1 MVAQSEPYESPAI
14 RAFAIVLSALQER
27 TGLTRTEVAETL
39 GYTPQLIGQLM
50 SAKNIPSKNVSED
63 MDTFFKTGDLFV
75 QLKGLISDTRHLTA
89 IPPGL
94 SKYVELEGEATRLSA
109 FEALL
114 IPELLQTEAYAR
126 AVIGSLTGPGV
137 VDEAVKARMARKE
150 IFDREK
156 SPRVLFVIDE
166 WALKRMVGSPEI
178 TKEQLAF
185 LIETSERPNVIIQV
199 LPYDTELYGAV
210 SGSFTILGF
219 DHGPDIVHI
228 EAAGQGNLI
237 TASSSVTNCATQL
250 DLIRGHAYSMRESRR
265 AIHRAVESR

>member
-1 MVAQSEPYESPAI
+1 MVAKNEPYESPAI

-27 TGLTRTEVAETL
+27 AGLTKTEVAETL

-50 SAKNIPSKNVSED
+50 HAKNIPSKNVSED

-75 QLKGLISDTRHLTA
+75 RLWGLVSETRHLTA
-89 IPPGL
+89 VPPGL
-94 SKYVELEGEATRLSA
+94 SKYVELEGEATKLSA
-109 FEALL
+109 FEALV

-126 AVIGSLTGPGV
+126 AIIGSLAAPDV
-137 VDEAVKARMARKE
+137 VDEAVKACMARKE
-150 IFDREK
+150 VFNREK

-166 WALKRMVGSPEI
+166 WALKRVAGSPEI

-185 LIETSERPNVIIQV
+185 LIESSERPDMIIQV
-199 LPYDTELYGAV
+199 LPYDTGLCGAI

-219 DHGPDIVHI
+219 DRGPDIVYI

-237 TASSSVTNCATQL
+237 TGPSSVANCATQL
-250 DLIRGHAYSMRESRR
+250 DLLRGHAYSMRESRR
-265 AIHRAVESR
+265 AIHRAMESL